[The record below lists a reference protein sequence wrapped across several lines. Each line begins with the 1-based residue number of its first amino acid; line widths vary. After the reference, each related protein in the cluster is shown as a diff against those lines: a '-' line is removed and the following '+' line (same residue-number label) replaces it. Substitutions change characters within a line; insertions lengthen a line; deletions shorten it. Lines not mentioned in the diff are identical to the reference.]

1 MTTDLQNLVTQAS
14 AKAFNSSASLI
25 DLVDALVKKVESLE
39 EQNNLLATRLET
51 PAPEATPLTVAN
63 EHVITD
69 AVCKYLANMDLAGYI
84 DFDSRETREKLQE
97 AVSTALSDQI
107 EDAVSSALSDQIED
121 AVSDAIGNVDL
132 SDVVDNH
139 IREFD
144 FSDAIVDT
152 LRYSLDLSEFFP
164 PLTLLEELET
174 KVETLE
180 KQLKTLQSLKE
191 DLKQTFAQT
200 LLRHE
205 TEV

>member
-1 MTTDLQNLVTQAS
+1 MTTDLQNLLSHATS
-14 AKAFNSSASLI
+14 KTFNSNAALL
-25 DLVDALVKKVESLE
+25 DLVGVLVKKVETLE
-39 EQNNLLATRLET
+39 EQNNLLVTKLEEADARTSVPLTIT
-51 PAPEATPLTVAN
+51 PANLDEGA
-63 EHVITD
+63 ITD
-69 AVCKYLANMDLAGYI
+69 VVCKYLANMDLAGYI

-97 AVSTALSDQI
+97 AVSN
-107 EDAVSSALSDQIED
+107 ALSDQIED

-132 SDVVDNH
+132 SDAVDQH
-139 IREFD
+139 IRDFD
-144 FSDAIVDT
+144 FADAVADT

-164 PLTLLEELET
+164 SGNLEE

-180 KQLKTLQSLKE
+180 KQIKALQSLKE